1 MNRVKT
7 FSSYQSQPLRETKS
21 WAYLQILLAAILIV
35 GALGMLVWLAINTGQ
50 NQDGGASANLA
61 QQGEPAPDFTLPS
74 ISGDNVRLGDY
85 AGQVVVVNLWATWCP
100 PCKAEMPMI
109 NAYYQAHRD
118 AGLTVLAV
126 NSEEDATTVRQ
137 FIQTHGYGFPVLL
150 DLQSDVSA
158 LYQVRGLPTTVVIDR
173 EGRIQYIHTGEI
185 TAKQMDAA
193 VKPLL

>member
-7 FSSYQSQPLRETKS
+7 FPSYQSQPLRETKS

-50 NQDGGASANLA
+50 NQEGGASANLA

-185 TAKQMDAA
+185 TAKQLDAA

>member
-1 MNRVKT
+1 
-7 FSSYQSQPLRETKS
+7 
-21 WAYLQILLAAILIV
+21 
-35 GALGMLVWLAINTGQ
+35 
-50 NQDGGASANLA
+50 
-61 QQGEPAPDFTLPS
+61 
-74 ISGDNVRLGDY
+74 
-85 AGQVVVVNLWATWCP
+85 
-100 PCKAEMPMI
+100 MI